1 MTVFRLQTY
10 HRRIGDDRYQILIM
24 FLIATDTGFAIVAA
38 AALGARPLFD
48 DRERLRL
55 DRLRQPEN

>member
-1 MTVFRLQTY
+1 
-10 HRRIGDDRYQILIM
+10 M